1 MNRIKN
7 SIKIVARQLFLRNPI
22 CARKKIVCCKIEVAK
37 SSATDHP
44 SKKVFKASF
53 RQPAFP
59 VSGAAES
66 FDARHDFGPQQTF
79 SRTEDNGFVIE
90 PWLNGREI
98 LGVPTT
104 SHKPGLRQ

>member
-1 MNRIKN
+1 MLRVSCFCEIQF
-7 SIKIVARQLFLRNPI
+7 AREKKL
-22 CARKKIVCCKIEVAK
+22 CAAKLKLQNHQQQIIHQKKF
-37 SSATDHP
+37 
-44 SKKVFKASF
+44 FKASF

-90 PWLNGREI
+90 PWLNGQEI
-98 LGVPTT
+98 YGVPTT
-104 SHKPGLRQ
+104 SHKPGLPQ